1 MKVSQKRN
9 GKKYALSC
17 QKIKDSVVITVGR
30 AVHVTFYYTDV
41 VKVIV
46 QPAAIVYMS
55 DCSKSGKILV
65 AAARSIGQLFLKRQ
79 LLKKLF
85 DYSHSCIACS
95 QQ

>member
-1 MKVSQKRN
+1 MP
-9 GKKYALSC
+9 C

-55 DCSKSGKILV
+55 DCCKSGKAIV
-65 AAARSIGQLFLKRQ
+65 AAARLIGQFFEKTTL
-79 LLKKLF
+79 
-85 DYSHSCIACS
+85 
-95 QQ
+95 